1 MRNGPQA
8 TVMRSA
14 LVRLFALVL
23 PLAVA
28 CGGGIAKSPTP
39 APPTG
44 LFSPGV
50 VPTMEQLCALL
61 TPADWT
67 AAGLAGAGP
76 PEMDDDGPGTGSAYC
91 VYNGASG
98 ATGGLELDVFV
109 GPTVGDAQ
117 LTYAQILQSIP
128 NPSAP
133 NLSGVDE
140 AAIDTNIEPGFGA
153 ILARAGKLVVT
164 ITLPTSG
171 DTADQLTA
179 LTNLVLGRAQDLQ

>member
-1 MRNGPQA
+1 MRDA
-8 TVMRSA
+8 V
-14 LVRLFALVL
+14 LRLLLICV
-23 PLAVA
+23 PLLAA
-28 CGGGIAKSPTP
+28 CGGGTAKSPTP
-39 APPTG
+39 APPSG

-50 VPTMEQLCALL
+50 VPTMEQLCELL
-61 TPADWT
+61 TPDDWT
-67 AAGLAGAGP
+67 AAGLEDAGP

-91 VYNGASG
+91 IYNGASG

-109 GPTVGDAQ
+109 GPTIGDAQ

-171 DTADQLTA
+171 GTADQLTA